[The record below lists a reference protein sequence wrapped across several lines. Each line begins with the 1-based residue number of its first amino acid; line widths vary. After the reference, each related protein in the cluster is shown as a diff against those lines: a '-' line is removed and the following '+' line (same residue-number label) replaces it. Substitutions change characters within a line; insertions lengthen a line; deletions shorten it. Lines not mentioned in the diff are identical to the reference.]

1 MRISK
6 NKDQDYFTLLIY
18 NNFDI
23 MPFFSWVVMYHFTC
37 MSLKIF
43 KAIFVLEKRIH
54 TGQLENFQGTLL
66 LEMVPLIKKWLFF

>member
-1 MRISK
+1 
-6 NKDQDYFTLLIY
+6 
-18 NNFDI
+18 

-66 LEMVPLIKKWLFF
+66 LEMVPLIKKWLFFRCTLLFKDPSYSRLKSTDSIHT